1 MTLYRCARECICYSE
16 IFKKQKQKTKLI
28 VKKLN
33 LDFSS
38 IFRNYDFCI
47 DDSAE

>member
-16 IFKKQKQKTKLI
+16 IKKNTKKLI

-33 LDFSS
+33 LHFSS